1 MKFKI
6 QRERLV
12 QGISTVERAVSGK
25 DTKDASSPITGIF
38 IETVDNQLHL
48 VATDLEIG
56 VECFIPAEVEEIGK
70 IVLEGRV
77 LSQLARKLDGEEVRC
92 QLKESGIALLE
103 CGRARFNLHTLPAG
117 DFPALPDI
125 EGEQMWK
132 IKQSDLRRMI
142 RQTIFSVSAD
152 DSKPVLSGV
161 KMEIDGLELHMAATD
176 IYRLAYRHTP
186 LVNEAAGAKAAEII
200 PARALQE
207 LLRVLDNEDE
217 ALVEFYI
224 TRKLAMFRLPGVKVT
239 TRVIDGLFPDY
250 RRALQFSDSGTK
262 AIKVQRSEL
271 LAAVERAAL
280 ITSRRGMSLVK
291 LALDA
296 GEKLLSV
303 YAQEAEVGQVNED
316 IPVQGDLDESPE
328 PVEATYQTYYLMD
341 VLRYLDSDEVALD
354 IGDGRRQ
361 GIIRPVGDD
370 NYIYVLMPVRVG

>member
-1 MKFKI
+1 MKFKTHRD
-6 QRERLV
+6 QLV

-25 DTKDASSPITGIF
+25 ETKDASSSITGIF
-38 IETVDNQLHL
+38 IEAQESRLHL

-56 VECFIPAEVEEIGK
+56 VECFIPAEVEENGK

-103 CGRARFNLHTLPAG
+103 CGRARFNLHTLPANS
-117 DFPALPDI
+117 FPALPEI
-125 EGEQMWK
+125 ECEQLWK

-161 KMEIDGLELHMAATD
+161 KMEIEGQELHMAATD
-176 IYRLAYRHTP
+176 IYRLAYRHAA
-186 LVNEAAGAKAAEII
+186 LVNESAASAAEII

-207 LLRVLDNEDE
+207 LLRVLDSDDDSY
-217 ALVEFYI
+217 VEFVI
-224 TRKLAMFRLPGVKVT
+224 NRSLAMFHLDGVKVT
-239 TRVIDGLFPDY
+239 TRVIEGLFPDY
-250 RRALQFSDSGTK
+250 KRALQQKDAGAK
-262 AIKVQRSEL
+262 IIKVERNNL
-271 LAAVERAAL
+271 LSAVERAAL

-291 LALDA
+291 LSLN
-296 GEKLLSV
+296 EKEKMLTVS
-303 YAQEAEVGQVNED
+303 AQEAEVGQVHED
-316 IPVQGDLDESPE
+316 IPIQGDIEDGLD
-328 PVEATYQTYYLMD
+328 VIEATFQTYYLLD
-341 VLRYLDSDEVALD
+341 VLRYLDSDEVFLD